1 MKPIRANDCHTVPFK
16 VAEVFQAV
24 LDFSSYSRWW
34 PPQLRMRVLRT
45 TTDFVG
51 SQVEVRP
58 RGGRF
63 VCEIAQVIPE
73 REIVI
78 RYVDGLHRGLGT
90 WSFEEQSEGT
100 RICYQIDLELQGWLL
115 RSLSHVMDFGRLHSQ
130 QMEGVFDGL
139 ESWLAK
145 TSR

>member
-1 MKPIRANDCHTVPFK
+1 MKPIRANDCRTVPFN

-24 LDFSSYSRWW
+24 LDFSSYARWW
-34 PPQLRMRVLRT
+34 PPQLRMRVLRMT
-45 TTDFVG
+45 PDFVG

-63 VCEIAQVIPE
+63 VCEITQVIPE
-73 REIVI
+73 REIGI
-78 RYVDGLHRGLGT
+78 RYVDGLHRGIGT
-90 WSFEEQSEGT
+90 WSFDQQSQGT
-100 RICYQIDLELQGWLL
+100 RICYQIDLESQGWLL

-130 QMEGVFDGL
+130 QMEQVFDGL
-139 ESWLAK
+139 ETWLAK